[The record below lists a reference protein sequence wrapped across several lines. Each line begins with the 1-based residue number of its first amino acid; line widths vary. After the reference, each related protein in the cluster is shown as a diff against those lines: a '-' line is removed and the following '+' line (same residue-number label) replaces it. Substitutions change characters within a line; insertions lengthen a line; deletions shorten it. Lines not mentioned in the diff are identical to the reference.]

1 MEDIV
6 NLIATDASAA
16 QISDQIKDALFN
28 KSAEKIEA
36 LKPSVANSFF
46 GDQAAENTY
55 VPDEQVSSEEE
66 PTEQEE

>member
-16 QISDQIKDALFN
+16 EISDQIKDALFN
-28 KSAEKIEA
+28 KSAEKIES
-36 LKPSVANSFF
+36 LKLSVANSFF

>member
-36 LKPSVANSFF
+36 LKPNVANSFF
-46 GDQAAENTY
+46 GDQAPENTF

-66 PTEQEE
+66 PNEQEE